1 MADEQPKQDNSGA
14 GGDKQKTGKRRYF
27 RRRRT
32 KGKKPDQQRPA
43 QQGTNEAAPA
53 PAKSEKRKNAPQSDR
68 QGGSGNSGS
77 AGPGGNKKRRSRRR
91 RTSRRSGQQPEV
103 TQRIQEPETPYE
115 EPTSVYVYTHV
126 LRPDYRDS
134 MSDYRPEMSYFSG
147 ESHQESAVPAVVLTR
162 DILEQLDHF
171 FVVQEQG
178 GEPPRRIEYNEADWA
193 DDDDEWDGSK
203 DEPED
208 LSSD

>member
-14 GGDKQKTGKRRYF
+14 GSDKQKTGKRRYF

-43 QQGTNEAAPA
+43 QQGTSEAASA
-53 PAKSEKRKNAPQSDR
+53 PAKSEKRKGAPQSDR
-68 QGGSGNSGS
+68 QGGGNTGS
-77 AGPGGNKKRRSRRR
+77 TGTSGNKKRRSRRR

-147 ESHQESAVPAVVLTR
+147 ESHQESAVPAVTLTS
-162 DILEQLDHF
+162 DILDQLDHF
-171 FVVQEQG
+171 FAVQEQG

-193 DDDDEWDGSK
+193 DDDDDWDGSTEQS
-203 DEPED
+203 DEV
-208 LSSD
+208 SSD

>member
-1 MADEQPKQDNSGA
+1 
-14 GGDKQKTGKRRYF
+14 
-27 RRRRT
+27 
-32 KGKKPDQQRPA
+32 
-43 QQGTNEAAPA
+43 
-53 PAKSEKRKNAPQSDR
+53 
-68 QGGSGNSGS
+68 
-77 AGPGGNKKRRSRRR
+77 
-91 RTSRRSGQQPEV
+91 V

-147 ESHQESAVPAVVLTR
+147 ESHQESAVPAVTLTR

-193 DDDDEWDGSK
+193 DDDDDWDGSK
-203 DEPED
+203 EV
-208 LSSD
+208 SSD